1 MDELLEYHKERIQKL
16 INLYNLKNTEIAK
29 LTKTDK
35 NTIKSY
41 LQSDRFPTTKTVL
54 AFATTF
60 GISLDWLYGITDT
73 PYTKETIKIAENEC
87 YMKFQITVP
96 YRPNTEY
103 SLEARANLIILQQY
117 RHIIKN
123 SERKSNKVK
132 TISETIEKIAQSG
145 NPVYTLE

>member
-1 MDELLEYHKERIQKL
+1 MDELLEYHKERIKKL
-16 INLYNLKNTEIAK
+16 TNLYNFNIHEIAK
-29 LTKTDK
+29 MTKT
-35 NTIKSY
+35 NEHTIKSY
-41 LQSDRFPTTKTVL
+41 FNSQRIPSTKTIL

-117 RHIIKN
+117 RHILQNAERKN
-123 SERKSNKVK
+123 SKLK

-145 NPVYTLE
+145 IPVYTLE